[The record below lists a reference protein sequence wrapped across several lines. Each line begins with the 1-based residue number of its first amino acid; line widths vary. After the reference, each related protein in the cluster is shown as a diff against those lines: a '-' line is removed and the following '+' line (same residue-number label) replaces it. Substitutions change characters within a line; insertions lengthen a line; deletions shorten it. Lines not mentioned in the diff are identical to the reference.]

1 MVDASDDDV
10 ADTLTELHGLTFFD
24 TAAMPGDLGVWWFAY
39 QGDQAVVFAGL
50 VLSTYAR
57 NSATSPE
64 RRLAAA
70 LEQGLQLRLMR
81 GAEAHGRRV
90 GWRGIFSDTTDNL
103 VSANNFIKAGYRLF
117 EPEVTWA

>member
-70 LEQGLQLRLMR
+70 LGQGASAQVDAGCRSARAACGMEGHRLRYDGQSGL
-81 GAEAHGRRV
+81 GE
-90 GWRGIFSDTTDNL
+90 
-103 VSANNFIKAGYRLF
+103 
-117 EPEVTWA
+117 

>member
-1 MVDASDDDV
+1 
-10 ADTLTELHGLTFFD
+10 LHGLTFFD

-81 GAEAHGRRV
+81 AAEAHGRRV